1 MSQRKKRKPVSREKE
16 KEQILKAYELVIA
29 DIAQDIGYKPGAQE
43 TTLSVLRGRVN
54 ELVNVWFA
62 DEKKEPELFESKKDV
77 MKFVQWLFDEDVDKE
92 LEALAKDGTGADRGY
107 KDYEPKKEI

>member
-1 MSQRKKRKPVSREKE
+1 MSREKE

-62 DEKKEPELFESKKDV
+62 EEKEEPELFKTKADL
-77 MKFVQWLFDEDVDKE
+77 MKFLHWLHDPEVDKE